1 MPIKAGWWDVHLA
14 LQNLAETIKLNSTNR
29 QEFHP
34 VFQLKEIH
42 KTYSRFNT

>member
-1 MPIKAGWWDVHLA
+1 MATKARWWDVPLV
-14 LQNLAETIKLNSTNR
+14 LQNLAEAIKLNSVNR